1 MGLKPVELITLGK
14 MKPGTLFTILF
25 YTGIIGLL
33 YPTYQFGR
41 YIAITNNIM
50 RGVKVD
56 QGMYAI
62 GPTSNSIL
70 GFFAGFMCFLVFFV
84 IWKVTCEFLLM
95 IYTAL
100 SVYVYRQG

>member
-56 QGMYAI
+56 QGYAVWS
-62 GPTSNSIL
+62 TNNSIL
-70 GFFAGFMCFLVFFV
+70 GYFAGTICFLVLFV

-100 SVYVYRQG
+100 SVYVHRQG